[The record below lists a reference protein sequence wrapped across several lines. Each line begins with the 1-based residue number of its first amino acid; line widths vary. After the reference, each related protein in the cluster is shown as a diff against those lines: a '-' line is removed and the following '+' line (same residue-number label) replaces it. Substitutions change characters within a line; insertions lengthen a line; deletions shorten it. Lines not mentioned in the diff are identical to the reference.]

1 MADGR
6 PPSVIHAMSAVAKL
20 VIFPREAL
28 ALDIHQQPNRPL
40 FQSPH
45 VFF

>member
-1 MADGR
+1 M
-6 PPSVIHAMSAVAKL
+6 HAMSAVAKL
-20 VIFPREAL
+20 VTFPRQPF